1 MSKINKISKIIGLVA
16 AGIALV
22 FVALAL
28 VFNFTYT
35 GISSEKPFNVFIGFY
50 SSLLSGTIGGM
61 LFVYLIASIA
71 VPSLF
76 LLLALINLIVGL
88 CKKKMLSSILSFFL
102 LLATA
107 VFASFGVILLKPT
120 EIATYSFVS
129 ETLGLITL
137 ILDIVLSVAV
147 LAFFVVNLISLFSK
161 KPVVEQV
168 ITPVV
173 DNKEHEVAVEVSEP
187 VKEIVST
194 PMAREIVVPAPD
206 KAAEPVVEEQSISPA
221 AEKEEALVTE
231 EKQTEPAKPAKPVV
245 KKGPVKKEAKKV
257 GKAEPKKAVS
267 KPEVKKEE
275 KPAQKPAAKK
285 SVKAIAAKKPVTP
298 KANDEIKETSASKK
312 SSKAY
317 HISQHPS
324 GNWQVKASGSN
335 KALKLFK
342 TQAEAIAYAKIVAKN
357 QDSSIRVHS
366 MEGKIR
372 KA

>member
-1 MSKINKISKIIGLVA
+1 MSKINKISKIIGFVA
-16 AGIALV
+16 AGIALI

-28 VFNFTYT
+28 VFNYTYS
-35 GISSEKPFNVFIGFY
+35 GISTEKPLNVFFNFY
-50 SSLLSGTIGGM
+50 ASLLSGTFGGM
-61 LFVYLIASIA
+61 LFVSFVVSIA

-76 LLLALINLIVGL
+76 LLLALISLIIGL
-88 CKKKMLSSILSFFL
+88 FKKKIISSILSFLL

-120 EIATYSFVS
+120 EIETYSFVS

-137 ILDIVLSVAV
+137 IIDIVLSVAV
-147 LAFFVVNLISLFSK
+147 LTFFVVNLISLFSK
-161 KPVVEQV
+161 KPAVEQV
-168 ITPVV
+168 T
-173 DNKEHEVAVEVSEP
+173 
-187 VKEIVST
+187 T
-194 PMAREIVVPAPD
+194 
-206 KAAEPVVEEQSISPA
+206 PVVEEQSISPA

-231 EKQTEPAKPAKPVV
+231 EKQTEPAKPVV
-245 KKGPVKKEAKKV
+245 KKGPVKKEVKKF

-267 KPEVKKEE
+267 KLEVKKEE

-285 SVKAIAAKKPVTP
+285 TVKATAAKKPVTP
-298 KANDEIKETSASKK
+298 KANDEVKETSISKK

-342 TQAEAIAYAKIVAKN
+342 TQAEAIAYAKVVAKN

>member
-120 EIATYSFVS
+120 EIETYSFVS
-129 ETLGLITL
+129 ETLGLITF

-206 KAAEPVVEEQSISPA
+206 KAAELVVEEQSISPA

-231 EKQTEPAKPAKPVV
+231 EKQTEPAKPVV
-245 KKGPVKKEAKKV
+245 KKGPVKKEVKKF

-267 KPEVKKEE
+267 KLEVKKEE

>member
-22 FVALAL
+22 FIALAL

-161 KPVVEQV
+161 KPAVEQV
-168 ITPVV
+168 TTPVV
-173 DNKEHEVAVEVSEP
+173 ENKEPEVAVEV
-187 VKEIVST
+187 
-194 PMAREIVVPAPD
+194 RD
-206 KAAEPVVEEQSISPA
+206 R
-221 AEKEEALVTE
+221 
-231 EKQTEPAKPAKPVV
+231 
-245 KKGPVKKEAKKV
+245 
-257 GKAEPKKAVS
+257 
-267 KPEVKKEE
+267 
-275 KPAQKPAAKK
+275 K
-285 SVKAIAAKKPVTP
+285 SVV
-298 KANDEIKETSASKK
+298 
-312 SSKAY
+312 
-317 HISQHPS
+317 
-324 GNWQVKASGSN
+324 
-335 KALKLFK
+335 
-342 TQAEAIAYAKIVAKN
+342 
-357 QDSSIRVHS
+357 
-366 MEGKIR
+366 
-372 KA
+372 